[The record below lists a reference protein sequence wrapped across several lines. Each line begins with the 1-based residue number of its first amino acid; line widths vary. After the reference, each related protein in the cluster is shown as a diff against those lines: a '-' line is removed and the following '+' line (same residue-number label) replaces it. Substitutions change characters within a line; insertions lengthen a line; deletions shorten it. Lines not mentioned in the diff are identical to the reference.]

1 MSQLQTNLAQAVQL
15 TKAMIDLVDDGA
27 WDELP
32 KLQMKR
38 DELINQVLPVTSMSA
53 DEQDTL
59 VQLHQLNQK
68 LESLCRDS
76 RHSVMVQL
84 KNLNSNKKAVSAYQ
98 EK

>member
-1 MSQLQTNLAQAVQL
+1 MSQLLTNLDQAIQL
-15 TKAMIDLVDDGA
+15 TKAMIDLVNDEA

-32 KLQMKR
+32 KLQNRR
-38 DELINQVLPVTSMSA
+38 DELIKQVLPVASMSA
-53 DEQDTL
+53 DEQDRL
-59 VQLHQLNQK
+59 VQLHQLNQQ
-68 LESLCRDS
+68 LESLCRDP

>member
-1 MSQLQTNLAQAVQL
+1 MSQLQTNLDQAVQL
-15 TKAMIDLVDDGA
+15 TKAMIDLVNDEA
-27 WDELP
+27 WEELP
-32 KLQMKR
+32 KFEVKR
-38 DELINQVLPVTSMSA
+38 DELINQVLPVAFMSD
-53 DEQDTL
+53 DEQATL
-59 VQLHQLNQK
+59 LQLHQLNQE